1 MQLMG
6 EVIPAD
12 TTWRGLG
19 VSPGIAEGEVVVHW
33 QNEEEIPLRHIAID
47 DIPGEI
53 ARFEAALIATR
64 HELLDIQQK
73 IAGAIGAEDAS
84 IFDAHLLVVEDRTL
98 IDEALRGLE
107 RDLHNIEFVFHQVAE
122 KYCRSLAAIDDPY
135 LQERVVDIEDVTR
148 RVIRHLLGKSHDE
161 LHKLDHPHI
170 IVAGNLTPSDTALI
184 NRQLVRGFVTEQGSR
199 TSHSAIMARSLGIP
213 AIVALPGICSKLTT
227 GDRVLLDGYTGK
239 LIGNPSERT
248 RTEYGQIEE
257 QKERVEHLLVS
268 IRDTA
273 SDTHDGRH
281 ITLAANIEL
290 PGELHSVKSSGA
302 EGIGLFRT
310 EFLFLNKT
318 TPPSE
323 EEQYEAYKLV
333 TEGCAPHAV
342 IIRTLDIGGDKLTH
356 LPDMADE
363 PNPFLGCRAIRL
375 CLDQPEMFKTQLR
388 AILRASA
395 HGRVRIMYPMV
406 SGLDELRRANALLAE
421 CKDDLAREGQAFDA
435 GIETGTMIEVPSA
448 ALMADHL
455 AREVNF
461 FSIGTNDLVQYTIA
475 VDRGNER
482 ITGLYQPTHPA
493 VIRLIAMATD
503 AAHENGI
510 WIGVCGEMAGD
521 IHLIPLLLGLGIDE
535 LSVATASVPRVKKAV
550 QSLDVAECRALA
562 ELAKTMSDPVEI
574 ESMCREHAV
583 KHYPELFDC

>member
-6 EVIPAD
+6 EAIPAD
-12 TTWRGLG
+12 TTWQGLG
-19 VSPGIAEGEVVVHW
+19 VSPGIAQGEVVVHW
-33 QNEEEIPLRHIAID
+33 QNEEEIPLRHIAVD

-64 HELLDIQQK
+64 QELLDIQQK

-148 RVIRHLLGKSHDE
+148 RVIRHLLGKSRNE

-227 GDRVLLDGYTGK
+227 GDLVLLDGYTGK
-239 LIGNPSERT
+239 LVGNPSDRT
-248 RTEYGQIEE
+248 RAEYGQIEA
-257 QKERVEHLLVS
+257 QKERVEHLLES

-273 SDTHDGRH
+273 SDTRDGHH
-281 ITLAANIEL
+281 IILSANIEL
-290 PGELHSVKSSGA
+290 PGELSAVSDSGS

-318 TPPSE
+318 TPPTE
-323 EEQYEAYKLV
+323 DEQYEAYKLV
-333 TEGCAPHAV
+333 AEGCAPHPV

-356 LPDMADE
+356 LSDMADE

-395 HGRVRIMYPMV
+395 QGRVRIMYPMV

-421 CKDDLAREGQAFDA
+421 CKEELAREGKPFDA
-435 GIETGTMIEVPSA
+435 GIDTGTMIEVPAA
-448 ALMADHL
+448 ALMAGHL

-482 ITGLYQPTHPA
+482 IAGLYQPTHPS

-510 WIGVCGEMAGD
+510 WIGVCGEMASD

-550 QSLDVAECRALA
+550 QSLDMIECRALA
-562 ELAKTMSDPVEI
+562 ERAKTMSDPAEI

-583 KHYPELFDC
+583 KRCPELFDC

>member
-1 MQLMG
+1 M
-6 EVIPAD
+6 
-12 TTWRGLG
+12 
-19 VSPGIAEGEVVVHW
+19 VVHW
-33 QNEEEIPLRHIAID
+33 QNEEEIPLRDITVE

-53 ARFEAALIATR
+53 ARFESALIATR
-64 HELLDIQQK
+64 QELLDIQQK
-73 IAGAIGAEDAS
+73 IAGAIGTEDAS

-148 RVIRHLLGKSHDE
+148 RVIRHLLGKSRE
-161 LHKLDHPHI
+161 EMHKLDHPHI

-213 AIVALPGICSKLTT
+213 AIVALPGICSKLIT

-239 LIGNPSERT
+239 LIVNPSDRT
-248 RTEYGQIEE
+248 RSEYGQIEQ
-257 QKERVEHLLVS
+257 QKVHVAHMLEA
-268 IRDTA
+268 IRETA
-273 SDTHDGRH
+273 SDTRDGRH
-281 ITLAANIEL
+281 IILSANIEL
-290 PGELHSVKSSGA
+290 PGELAAVGDSGA

-310 EFLFLNKT
+310 EFLFLNKP
-318 TPPSE
+318 TPPTE
-323 EEQYEAYKLV
+323 DEQYEAYKLV
-333 TEGCAPHAV
+333 AQGCAPHAV
-342 IIRTLDIGGDKLTH
+342 IIRTLDIGGDKLMH
-356 LPDMADE
+356 LPDMEDE

-375 CLDQPEMFKTQLR
+375 CLDQPELFKTQLR
-388 AILRASA
+388 AILRASV

-406 SGLDELRRANALLAE
+406 SSLDELRRANALLAE
-421 CKDDLAREGQAFDA
+421 CKEELAREGRAFDA
-435 GIETGTMIEVPSA
+435 GIETGTMIEVPAA
-448 ALMADHL
+448 ALIAPHL
-455 AREVNF
+455 AREVKF

-482 ITGLYQPTHPA
+482 ITKLYQPTHPS
-493 VIRLIAMATD
+493 VIRLMAMAAD

-521 IHLIPLLLGLGIDE
+521 IHLVPLLLGLGIDE
-535 LSVATASVPRVKKAV
+535 LSVATTSVPRVKKAV
-550 QSLDVAECRALA
+550 QNLHMGECR
-562 ELAKTMSDPVEI
+562 ELAARVRDMDDPAAI
-574 ESMCREHAV
+574 EQLCREHA
-583 KHYPELFDC
+583 KQHYPELFDY